1 MVLKRA
7 LVLLLWSVPSLARAE
22 PVPLEELQTV
32 AGPAYEV
39 RSATI
44 ADGVLEVV
52 LSGDWRALRDDLTRE
67 DLIRE
72 LLWAA
77 RRFADTEGIRV
88 LWQTNEGLRPLDS
101 LVRDPSEA
109 ERMRAII
116 ETRAPGLRR
125 LPPQDLPLG
134 GSLQGRTI
142 VLSPG
147 HGWIYYDSLANWSTQ
162 RGLINLPDCE
172 TCRGIIEDF
181 SNAEIAFRYLLP
193 DLLRAGA
200 TVWVV
205 RERDEA
211 SFEQII
217 DDGEAGYLEEGSFRD
232 GTSTGGFNGGY
243 RVLLASDGGRARYR
257 FAVPKDGEYWLSLW
271 TVAGGNRISDAR
283 LSLAQAD
290 RTESAHLDLRVDGS
304 RWRHV
309 MRTWLQAGPAE
320 AILEP
325 GPAAE
330 TDGYLVADA
339 IRLGG
344 GVDQSVVAG
353 KAADKPRWQMGA
365 LFALP
370 YLGLPPSLNPG
381 SDVTV
386 RPAGAEWFGADAY
399 LSLHSNASG
408 GSTQNAS
415 GTSTYRYN
423 CGSYPDHSVAP
434 DPSLCDQPP
443 GSDRLQK
450 AVHQS
455 IIQVLRAQW
464 DPAWRDRGT
473 LVANF
478 GELRPLRTMPGALVE
493 SAFHDGIQ
501 KASADMRMAD
511 NEALQDPRFR
521 HWLAYAIYAGL
532 TRFFDPDAELAP
544 AEAPAWLSV
553 THRDE
558 GGLRVEWAPVAGA
571 LQYRVRWSEGG
582 RALDRSLV
590 TGELAVSLLDVVPAE
605 IYAVTVSGLNAGGEG
620 PPSELATVRY
630 RGHGAPA
637 DLLLVGG
644 FDRQDA
650 RIGDGW
656 NRRDQAFA
664 HAEAL
669 RDYLLS
675 RYYFDFVSNERVEA
689 GALDLSRYRAAV
701 WILGEESTADQTFSA
716 AEQARVRDYLAAG
729 GALLASGAEIGWDLV
744 ERGSAEDRAFFE
756 QAFGAT
762 YQNDDAGV
770 YSAEGT
776 GALVDIPAF
785 TFDDGTA
792 GIYPV
797 EYPDVFS
804 PAGGETVLE
813 YGNGLPAA
821 IAHAA
826 PFGRSVLIGFP
837 LETVVDPEIRSDL
850 AGACLDWLLPGHLSD
865 DFDRDGLPDEWED
878 RYGTD
883 PRTPSAELDPDA
895 DGASN
900 LEEYRRGTDPLHPD
914 NEPDGGSD
922 GGADGGDH
930 EATSG
935 GCGCGGNGPGAA
947 GLLWLAVLG
956 PLSRCRRF
964 TGKPSAEKSLT

>member
-1 MVLKRA
+1 MRSMLILSLMLSIPLASRA
-7 LVLLLWSVPSLARAE
+7 GSAVQ
-22 PVPLEELQTV
+22 PVPPQVLQPA
-32 AGPAYEV
+32 AGAAFEV
-39 RSATI
+39 RSAEI
-44 ADGVLEVV
+44 RDGILEVM
-52 LSGDWRALRDDLTRE
+52 LAGDWTALRDDLARE
-67 DLIRE
+67 DLVRD

-77 RRFADTEGIRV
+77 RRLAGAEGIRV
-88 LWQTNEGLRPLDS
+88 LWQTDEGPLPLEH
-101 LVRDPSEA
+101 LVQDPREA
-109 ERMRAII
+109 ERMRAIV
-116 ETRAPGLRR
+116 ESRPLRPRR
-125 LPPQDLPLG
+125 LPPVDLPLG
-134 GSLQGRTI
+134 GSLSGRTI
-142 VLSPG
+142 ALSPG
-147 HGWIYYDSLANWSTQ
+147 HGWIYYDSLGDWSTQ

-205 RERDEA
+205 RERDF
-211 SFEQII
+211 SVFEQIV
-217 DDGEAGYLEEGSFRD
+217 DDGEAGYREEGNFRD
-232 GTSTGGFNGGY
+232 GTSPGGFDGGY
-243 RVLLASDGGRARYR
+243 RVLLASDGGRARYL
-257 FAVPKDGEYWLSLW
+257 FFVPKAGDYWLSLW
-271 TVAGGNRISDAR
+271 TVAGSNRISDAR
-283 LSLAQAD
+283 LSVTQAG
-290 RTESAHLDLRVDGS
+290 RVASARLDLRADGS
-304 RWRHV
+304 RWKHV
-309 MRTWLQAGPAE
+309 LRTWLDEGQAE
-320 AILEP
+320 AILEI
-325 GPAAE
+325 GPEAE
-330 TDGYLVADA
+330 PAGYLVADA
-339 IRLGG
+339 LRLGG
-344 GVDQSVVAG
+344 GVDDSVVAG
-353 KAADKPRWQMGA
+353 KSAGKPRWQMGA
-365 LFALP
+365 LFTLP
-370 YLGLPPSLNPG
+370 YFGLPSSLDPG

-386 RPAGAEWFGADAY
+386 RPAGAEWFGAEAY

-455 IIQVLRAQW
+455 MLQVLRARW

-501 KASADMRMAD
+501 KASADMRMPD

-532 TRFFDPDAELAP
+532 SRFFDPGAELAP
-544 AEAPAWLSV
+544 AEGPAWLSA

-558 GGLRVEWAPVAGA
+558 GGLLVEWAPVEGA
-571 LQYRVRWSEGG
+571 QLYRVQWSEGG
-582 RALDRSLV
+582 RALERSLV
-590 TGELAVSLLDVVPAE
+590 TDQLAVPLGDLTPGEL
-605 IYAVTVSGLNAGGEG
+605 YAVTVSGLNAGGEG
-620 PPSELATVRY
+620 PPSELAAVRY

-675 RYYFDFVSNERVEA
+675 RYYCDFASNERVES
-689 GALDLSRYRAAV
+689 GALDLSRYRAVV

-716 AEQARVRDYLAAG
+716 AEQARVQDYLAAG

-756 QAFGAT
+756 QAFGAA
-762 YQNDDAGV
+762 YQNDDADV
-770 YSAEGT
+770 FSAEGA
-776 GALVDIPAF
+776 GALIDVPAF
-785 TFDDGTA
+785 AFDDGSA

-797 EYPDVFS
+797 EFPDVFS
-804 PAGGETVLE
+804 PAGGETVLQ
-813 YGNGLPAA
+813 YSNGLPAA
-821 IAHAA
+821 IAYAGPA
-826 PFGRSVLIGFP
+826 GRSILIGFP
-837 LETVVDPEIRSDL
+837 VETVVEPGMRSDL
-850 AGACLDWLLPGHLSD
+850 LGACLDWLLPDHASD
-865 DFDRDGLPDEWED
+865 DYDRDGLPDDWED

-883 PRTPSAELDPDA
+883 PRTPSAQLDPDG
-895 DGASN
+895 DGATN

-914 NEPDGGSD
+914 NEADGGP
-922 GGADGGDH
+922 DGGDH
-930 EATSG
+930 EDKPG
-935 GCGCGGNGPGAA
+935 GCGCGPD
-947 GLLWLAVLG
+947 G
-956 PLSRCRRF
+956 PLAPGWVCAVALWPLCRRRRDTTKSR
-964 TGKPSAEKSLT
+964 TGKTLT